1 MNNPQVSPQV
11 GIAQVNRN
19 LSEWADKSVF
29 IVMLPDSD
37 DQNGDHVVCDSYG
50 HQFRRT
56 KLIGEDKMPDD
67 IRLFTLSE
75 ALHEIA
81 CYAWEHRAAYI
92 SHAELG
98 VSAIIARKQS
108 AEENVR
114 PVATD
119 DVALRS
125 IPAALSFIKHD
136 ARPVK
141 MFVIGRWT
149 PESGGEYLDDAE
161 PTANAI
167 LTVGNAKHFGTES
180 EASGHLENVVDE
192 PEKWQI
198 IERGHNFH
206 ARLKKKTEQANAK
219 EPSAPAKS
227 VMQPSEGA

>member
-11 GIAQVNRN
+11 GIALVNRN

-114 PVATD
+114 P
-119 DVALRS
+119 
-125 IPAALSFIKHD
+125 IK
-136 ARPVK
+136 
-141 MFVIGRWT
+141 MNGQFVCVRYGA
-149 PESGGEYLDDAE
+149 GGFFFLDNAE
-161 PTANAI
+161 PTANEVDKI
-167 LTVGNAKHFGTES
+167 TLAKHFS
-180 EASGHLENVVDE
+180 DRDEAEGHLANVVDD
-192 PEKWQI
+192 PEKWNVVRRDTNWVTNLEKI
-198 IERGHNFH
+198 ALTN
-206 ARLKKKTEQANAK
+206 
-219 EPSAPAKS
+219 PSAPAKS
-227 VMQPSEGA
+227 VMGPSEGA